1 VRVARAASGDVSGFV
16 FMLQLFLVISAHNV
30 QQKARKKSAEA
41 SMLEAII
48 ITAVVLTVLGLS
60 RAWTARLRAARE
72 RTMKLFLAGGLL
84 AVTRDDTAA
93 DASDA

>member
-1 VRVARAASGDVSGFV
+1 
-16 FMLQLFLVISAHNV
+16 
-30 QQKARKKSAEA
+30 
-41 SMLEAII
+41 MLEAII

-60 RAWTARLRAARE
+60 LAWTARLRTARE

-84 AVTRDDTAA
+84 TVTRDETAA

>member
-30 QQKARKKSAEA
+30 QQRARRKSTEA

-60 RAWTARLRAARE
+60 LAWTARLRTARE

-84 AVTRDDTAA
+84 TVTRDETAA